1 MVFLFQLIEASGK
14 DGHWMNVS
22 KLNTLPSRNA
32 FPGFTN
38 FSDLSDPAK
47 AVLLEG
53 YQNIKTI
60 KSLMMLMHNS
70 GLS

>member
-1 MVFLFQLIEASGK
+1 
-14 DGHWMNVS
+14 MNVS

-38 FSDLSDPAK
+38 FFSDLSDPAK